1 MHHSHTDTRTH
12 IYWQIQAHSSCE
24 CKTGFT
30 KTFVPMPFQQS
41 YSSSLFPSTPTRP
54 LSTPRPHLAHLF
66 CGVLHKKHMA
76 VTNEGLLLRRIPDSL
91 VCFRLFAWPLP
102 SFNGELLGGAAR
114 DLALA
119 ATNGPYS
126 LDNSPHSQ
134 SWWRRAEACGSIT
147 NGFKHGA
154 SCRALAL

>member
-1 MHHSHTDTRTH
+1 MIYHKLKNGAARAHLWGTHKHTLTH
-12 IYWQIQAHSSCE
+12 THTCITHTQTQELTYTDKYKHTAHASVKLDSQKPLCR
-24 CKTGFT
+24 C
-30 KTFVPMPFQQS
+30 P
-41 YSSSLFPSTPTRP
+41 SSSLTLLLP

-134 SWWRRAEACGSIT
+134 S
-147 NGFKHGA
+147 
-154 SCRALAL
+154 